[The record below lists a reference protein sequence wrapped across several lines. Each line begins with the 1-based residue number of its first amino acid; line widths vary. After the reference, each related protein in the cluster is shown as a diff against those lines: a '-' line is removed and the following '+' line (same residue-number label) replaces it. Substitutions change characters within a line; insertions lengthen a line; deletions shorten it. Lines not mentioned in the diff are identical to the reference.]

1 MSSNSAWDRQ
11 DDTGS
16 YNYFSQ
22 GASDVSLYRRPLL
35 YKPQAAATKPQWQQG
50 LQYSNQYSNQY
61 SDQYSDQYSNLW
73 DRRKWER
80 SSEYSK
86 RAWGGGAEVGAGLGV
101 GVGAGVGARIGA
113 GAGGARRGVPG
124 TRRRVASRASSNQ
137 MDTWR
142 FSCKECGMKFNGPV
156 PHKMH
161 LQSPGHQRKVALLSD
176 YSEEPAP
183 IDGGGDVAEIPVPNN
198 SSSNNV
204 NNEVGSSG
212 SGVAVGLRPNPAAA
226 TQKGQPP
233 FICEVCNTTMNCE
246 AALLSHKKGKRHL
259 RAVKNLE
266 TFGSANLV
274 HAATHRDPSSVQPRG
289 EASKRSAPSEEEEGS
304 TGDLSCESCGVVR
317 FKSADFKM
325 AHFMNDARHTNQTD
339 GTGEAANTAG
349 AHGDNGWE
357 QPLAKMAKVDE
368 TSEWYGQ

>member
-22 GASDVSLYRRPLL
+22 GAATDVVSPYRRPLL
-35 YKPQAAATKPQWQQG
+35 YKPAGAAAATKPQWQQG
-50 LQYSNQYSNQY
+50 TQYG
-61 SDQYSDQYSNLW
+61 DQQWETDLYDRRQW
-73 DRRKWER
+73 DRSQWDR
-80 SSEYSK
+80 SSWESSK
-86 RAWGGGAEVGAGLGV
+86 RTWGGGAGVGTGLGT
-101 GVGAGVGARIGA
+101 GLGTGVGARVGA
-113 GAGGARRGVPG
+113 GAGARRGVPG
-124 TRRRVASRASSNQ
+124 TRRRLASRASSNQ

-176 YSEEPAP
+176 YGGEPPAT
-183 IDGGGDVAEIPVPNN
+183 DGGVVAAPTPVPNN
-198 SSSNNV
+198 NNNNNN
-204 NNEVGSSG
+204 NNEVGNSG
-212 SGVAVGLRPNPAAA
+212 PGVAVGLRPNPAAA

-266 TFGSANLV
+266 TFGSANLI
-274 HAATHRDPSSVQPRG
+274 HATAHRGSSSLQPRG
-289 EASKRSAPSEEEEGS
+289 EASKRSAPSEDEGS
-304 TGDLSCESCGVVR
+304 ADDLSCESCGVAR
-317 FKSADFKM
+317 FKSADFKL
-325 AHFMNDARHTNQTD
+325 AHIMNDARHTNQA
-339 GTGEAANTAG
+339 GGAGEAASDQ
-349 AHGDNGWE
+349 HGDNGWE
-357 QPLAKMAKVDE
+357 QPPVAKMAKVDE
-368 TSEWYGQ
+368 GTDWYGQQ